1 MKLLVPTVAITLL
14 VTPTVHG
21 RQAAPFDRAIPFAE
35 QATIRRQNN
44 NCPGFTNGNL
54 YPSGTRYY
62 AGVRFEH
69 GPDLQYAF
77 MGGNY
82 CGGPPRA
89 LEVAMAAPGTATVRV
104 LLNAW
109 NGCVSGPDFIAKV
122 TFTDGSVESWILRQG
137 IDYRDHNG
145 SCPLAG
151 SRSQQV
157 WSSGYGQR
165 LDLLTLPIG
174 RPGGTTIGF
183 RIESTQ
189 PASPAAAPFV
199 FGITVSDSTDCDGD
213 GIADFG
219 QCLDGTRPDV
229 DGNLIPD
236 ACECPA
242 DIDRDGTVAAEDLAA
257 ILFAWGMTG
266 AKAGSGDIDRSG
278 MVDGLDLAAV
288 LAAWGPCGG

>member
-1 MKLLVPTVAITLL
+1 MKLLVPAVAVVLL
-14 VTPTVHG
+14 VTPTVYG
-21 RQAAPFDRAIPFAE
+21 RQAARFDLAIPFAE

-44 NCPGFTNGNL
+44 NCPGFTNGSL
-54 YPSGTRYY
+54 YPTGTRYY

-89 LEVAMAAPGTATVRV
+89 LEVAMAAPGTVTVHV

-109 NGCVSGPDFIAKV
+109 YGCSSGPDFIATV
-122 TFTDGSVESWILRQG
+122 TFADGSDVSWTLRHG

-151 SRSQQV
+151 PRSQQV

-174 RPGGTTIGF
+174 RSGSTTTGF

-213 GIADFG
+213 GVADFG

-236 ACECPA
+236 TCDCPA
-242 DIDRDGTVAAEDLAA
+242 DINQSGTIDAEDLAYV
-257 ILFAWGMTG
+257 LFAWGMTG
-266 AKAGSGDIDRSG
+266 GKAGGADINGDATVDANDLS
-278 MVDGLDLAAV
+278 MVLGS
-288 LAAWGPCGG
+288 WGPCPD